1 MLKIKLFLLF
11 SICMGVSLF
20 SQINDIE
27 WQKCLGG
34 YDTDAAAYIQ
44 QTNDGGYIVT
54 GYVISND
61 GDVSNN
67 HGMSDI
73 WVAKLSSSGSIDWQ
87 KCLGGSNNEY
97 SYFIM
102 QTRDNGYLITGK
114 TNSNDGNVSANHGNY
129 DGWLIKLDNWGN
141 IQWSKCI
148 GGSND
153 EEIHY
158 AIQTENGYVVVG
170 FTISND
176 GDVSNNHGNYD
187 YWLVQLDDNG
197 NIIWQKCYGGSSND
211 RAYEFQQTNDGGFI
225 IGGSS
230 SSNDGDVSGN
240 HGGVDYWV
248 TKLDINGNLQWQKSY
263 GGSSEDELRALEL
276 TDDGGY
282 IIGGFVLSDDGDVI
296 YSHPSYEYWVAKLDA
311 YGNIQWKKSLGG
323 SGMEFLSSIKQTADG
338 GYVIAGR
345 TNTSNDGDVSGWH
358 GCCGNSDAWIV
369 KLSSLGDLLWQKCV
383 GGTEYDYSNC
393 IQITS
398 DGGYIL
404 AGDTKS
410 NDYDVYGN
418 HNSSDYWIVKLS
430 PHTFVNEYNFSHTL
444 LIYPNPLTEYSV
456 VTFDNSNKDKYKL
469 LVIDITGKILYE
481 IDNIRDNYIK
491 IDRNLLTAGVYFIEL
506 IGPTIYYDKLIVE

>member
-1 MLKIKLFLLF
+1 
-11 SICMGVSLF
+11 
-20 SQINDIE
+20 
-27 WQKCLGG
+27 
-34 YDTDAAAYIQ
+34 
-44 QTNDGGYIVT
+44 
-54 GYVISND
+54 
-61 GDVSNN
+61 
-67 HGMSDI
+67 
-73 WVAKLSSSGSIDWQ
+73 
-87 KCLGGSNNEY
+87 
-97 SYFIM
+97 
-102 QTRDNGYLITGK
+102 
-114 TNSNDGNVSANHGNY
+114 
-129 DGWLIKLDNWGN
+129 
-141 IQWSKCI
+141 
-148 GGSND
+148 
-153 EEIHY
+153 
-158 AIQTENGYVVVG
+158 
-170 FTISND
+170 
-176 GDVSNNHGNYD
+176 
-187 YWLVQLDDNG
+187 
-197 NIIWQKCYGGSSND
+197 
-211 RAYEFQQTNDGGFI
+211 
-225 IGGSS
+225 
-230 SSNDGDVSGN
+230 
-240 HGGVDYWV
+240 
-248 TKLDINGNLQWQKSY
+248 
-263 GGSSEDELRALEL
+263 LEL

-469 LVIDITGKILYE
+469 LIIDITGKILYE

-506 IGPTIYYDKLIVE
+506 IGPTIYYEKLIVE